1 MQYANEYKWCSISN
15 LSNCNQAP
23 IKQNKKKMFME
34 ETNTNGFKILKFK
47 TMTLPLPYDS
57 TQALERLTD
66 GSRHGNPL

>member
-1 MQYANEYKWCSISN
+1 
-15 LSNCNQAP
+15 
-23 IKQNKKKMFME
+23 ME

-57 TQALERLTD
+57 TQALEQLTD